1 MMCYSYIMSEK
12 KRSQF
17 EELSDEE
24 LAVKA
29 RNDALAAAELLTRV
43 SSSVRAL
50 SHTIDP
56 LVSEDLFQ
64 EGLLA
69 ALAAIGR
76 YDPERGKART
86 FFIQCAKNRMLNE
99 VKRLRMIG
107 GEGEDELEKLAD
119 PDEPDSGRFEM
130 LYSAIDKCLT
140 ELEKETVSL
149 YLAGLSY
156 REIAV
161 RLGISEKSVDNAMQ
175 RTRRKLRD
183 ELDKC
188 N

>member
-1 MMCYSYIMSEK
+1 
-12 KRSQF
+12 
-17 EELSDEE
+17 
-24 LAVKA
+24 
-29 RNDALAAAELLTRV
+29 V
-43 SSSVRAL
+43 SPSVRAL
-50 SHTIDP
+50 SDIID
-56 LVSEDLFQ
+56 LIVSQDLLQ
-64 EGLLA
+64 EGMLA

-107 GEGEDELEKLAD
+107 GEGEEELDKLAD
-119 PDEPDSGRFEM
+119 PGEPDRGRYDM

-140 ELEKETVSL
+140 EREKETVTL

-156 REIAV
+156 REIAA

-175 RTRRKLRD
+175 RARRKLRE